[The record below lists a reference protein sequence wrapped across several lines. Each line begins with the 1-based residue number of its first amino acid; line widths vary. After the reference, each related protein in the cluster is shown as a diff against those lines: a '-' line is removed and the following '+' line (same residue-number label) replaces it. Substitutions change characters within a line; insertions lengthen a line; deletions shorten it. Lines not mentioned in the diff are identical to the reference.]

1 MLTPLEIY
9 NATRG
14 AIRLLRFDPAG
25 VFYFD
30 NTIEAFWRSFR
41 VMVLVAPL
49 YVVLRL
55 LDYANVS
62 YSASDFEVVL
72 VESFRYVVEW
82 FFYPVL
88 LLELS
93 RWLNVRQN
101 YLRYIV
107 ACNWINV
114 PLLLIAIAAMT
125 LGDLLPPIRAAMH
138 IGLNLLVMIWFTA
151 ATRLVLGAPWPLT
164 FGLLVV
170 TTFMS
175 IVFNLFVHD
184 VLGIVLP

>member
-30 NTIEAFWRSFR
+30 NTLEAFWRSFR

-49 YVVLRL
+49 YLVLRL
-55 LDYANVS
+55 LDYANVT
-62 YSASDFEVVL
+62 YEASDFEVVL
-72 VESFRYVVEW
+72 VETLRYLVEW
-82 FFYPVL
+82 FLYPVVL
-88 LLELS
+88 FELS
-93 RWLNVRQN
+93 RWVNVRQN
-101 YLRYIV
+101 YLRYIA

-114 PLLLIAIAAMT
+114 PLLLIAVAAT
-125 LGDLLPPIRAAMH
+125 ALGDLLPPVRAAMH
-138 IGLNLLVMIWFTA
+138 IGLNLLVMIWFSA
-151 ATRLVLGAPWPLT
+151 ATRLALGAPWPLT
-164 FGLLVV
+164 FALLVM

-175 IVFNLFVHD
+175 IVFSLFVHD
-184 VLGIVLP
+184 VLGIVRP